1 MSVKNVVKVMNFHS
15 LLRVNEAR
23 KKIEQAH
30 AYENELSSSILDII
44 NNRIF
49 KEEKVSI
56 KLPTNAKELNI
67 YIGSDLGFCA
77 SFNSDVINFIKS
89 DEAKND
95 KIIVGKKINIETKN
109 KIMYLDKE
117 EFVKNDDKIY
127 DIVLDGVLNN
137 RYSKI
142 NIIYIHYY
150 NLNRQEVT
158 KKTILPV
165 SFLENRDETKRT
177 KDDDFSIEGDL
188 RFIIWSLIS
197 IYVTTEIGIAE
208 KLSWASENVKRQTFT
223 SESLKKIEELE
234 EEKARIERK
243 AKKKKSFEKII
254 EANNK
259 KITEKNREE

>member
-1 MSVKNVVKVMNFHS
+1 
-15 LLRVNEAR
+15 
-23 KKIEQAH
+23 
-30 AYENELSSSILDII
+30 
-44 NNRIF
+44 
-49 KEEKVSI
+49 
-56 KLPTNAKELNI
+56 
-67 YIGSDLGFCA
+67 
-77 SFNSDVINFIKS
+77 
-89 DEAKND
+89 
-95 KIIVGKKINIETKN
+95 
-109 KIMYLDKE
+109 
-117 EFVKNDDKIY
+117 
-127 DIVLDGVLNN
+127 LDGVLNN